1 MSESKKLVCEED
13 VCLLEDENCKETDS
27 LLGEREVGV
36 DAVAETLV
44 EVDTN
49 TVAEPVACPCE
60 SSIENLAS
68 ESDDTQSESDT
79 ESETDTQSDSQSETE
94 SELEEESDYEDA
106 DFQYIWLVIK
116 NGRKIMAC
124 VSREDAE
131 KLAEKILAS
140 TRAQLTNINLTE
152 ERNSDEYRLYI
163 NPCRNQFSFLFFSKL
178 ELHVELRRVKLF

>member
-36 DAVAETLV
+36 ETLV

-79 ESETDTQSDSQSETE
+79 ESETDTQSETE